1 MKRKI
6 PIFVLI
12 VLICVIAYGNSLRN
26 DFTYDD
32 AGMMDEELF
41 SNIHDLNSFL
51 TMDYYRFSG
60 EMTFRP
66 LVTATYFADFNFWY
80 FNPFGYHLTNLLW
93 HIATVCIVYLLL
105 LRLLGNPFA
114 ALMGGIVFAIHPVQT
129 EAVNAVG
136 FREDLMCG
144 FFFLASLL
152 LYVQIMG
159 ERIRGAGEEQR
170 RLSGTLYGVCYAV
183 SLLCFLMGLL
193 SKEMAATL
201 PLILIAYDLSF
212 LSPPR
217 RGAGLKSSMRVYTG
231 YALAAL
237 VYLILRYVLFYNPSE
252 QAVGYVSGK
261 LLARLGAIPQIFS
274 LYLRLFI
281 FPVGLSVEYDDS
293 VIRPLMSFESF
304 ADLAVMGLYVALL
317 FILLRKKR
325 PAGFAGSFLMIS
337 LLPVLNIIPIS
348 NMIAERYV
356 YLPCFGVAMLAA
368 ILLDALARA
377 RGKRMVILIAVPIF
391 VLYGAATITR
401 NTVWKDGLSLWSD
414 GVSKAPE
421 SARAHLN
428 LGVAL
433 GDKDDVTGAIAQYE
447 ESIRLRPTS
456 PDGYNNLGLIYF
468 SKNKI
473 EKAIGYYQKSIE
485 VDPMQVRGYMN
496 LALALI
502 HKGETKEGTRIVEK
516 LVEIKPLNAPL
527 KCNLGNIYM
536 ESRQYE
542 KAKEQFNAAL
552 KIKPYSFEAFLGL
565 GKLYFQQGQ
574 WEQAAA
580 YFDRACSS
588 HGASYVRSIS
598 MGNVYYAQGLSA
610 EPLTSPSPLR
620 GEGKGEGGTSPR
632 VTDPLSRRFLEQAE
646 AEYKKAVALKPRLA
660 EGYNNLGLVYQKK
673 KDYAG
678 AARSL
683 KKALECEPGNPT
695 ILLNLAEVSY
705 LNNKPPEGRD
715 YVMKI
720 FQSEKIPEQVS
731 LDLARFYYRNR
742 LYQEAID
749 VYRKILDRR
758 PGHGWGYFHV
768 ARAYALLG
776 APDQAALWLNKGA
789 QYLTAEQMKAIAEDS
804 AFASITVRETDNK
817 GK

>member
-66 LVTATYFADFNFWY
+66 LVTLTYFFDFLFWY
-80 FNPFGYHLTNLLW
+80 FLPFGFHLTNLLW
-93 HIATVCIVYLLL
+93 HAAAVTVVYLLL
-105 LRLLGNPFA
+105 RRLLKAPLP
-114 ALMGGIVFAIHPVQT
+114 ALLGGIIFAIHPVQT

-136 FREDLMCG
+136 FREDLMCA
-144 FFFLASLL
+144 FFFLMSLFL
-152 LYVQIMG
+152 FIQMRQGGIT
-159 ERIRGAGEEQR
+159 GAGENQR
-170 RLSGTLYGVCYAV
+170 RVSGAHHVVCYAI
-183 SLLCFLMGLL
+183 SLLCFLMALL

-201 PLILIAYDLSF
+201 PLIFIVHDLLF
-212 LSPPR
+212 LSPPSPR
-217 RGAGLKSSMRVYTG
+217 AGFKKAVRVYAG
-231 YALAAL
+231 YALVAL
-237 VYLILRYVLFYNPSE
+237 AYLILRYVLFYNPSE
-252 QAVGYVSGK
+252 QAVGYVSGR
-261 LLARLGAIPQIFS
+261 LPARLGAIPQIFS

-293 VIRPLMSFESF
+293 VIRPFISFESF
-304 ADLAVMGLYVALL
+304 AAMAVTGLFVALIFLLWRKNRLACFALL
-317 FILLRKKR
+317 FIL
-325 PAGFAGSFLMIS
+325 IS
-337 LLPVLNIIPIS
+337 LLPVLNVVPIC
-348 NMIAERYV
+348 NMLAERYV
-356 YLPCFGVAMLAA
+356 YLPCFGVAILSAL
-368 ILLDALARA
+368 LLDALAHA
-377 RGKRMVILIAVPIF
+377 RGKRVAVLISVLIF
-391 VLYGAATITR
+391 ILYGNATIER
-401 NTVWKDGLSLWSD
+401 NNVWRNSLALWTD
-414 GVSKAPE
+414 GVRKAPE

-473 EKAIGYYQKSIE
+473 EKAIEYYRKSIE

-502 HKGETKEGTRIVEK
+502 QKGEKEEGARIVEK

-527 KCNLGNIYM
+527 KCNLGNIYVQ
-536 ESRQYE
+536 SGQYE
-542 KAKEQFNAAL
+542 KAAEQFNAAL
-552 KIKPYSFEAFLGL
+552 GIKPYSFEALLGL
-565 GKLYFQQGQ
+565 GKLYFQRGQ

-580 YFDRACSS
+580 YFERACGS

-598 MGNVYYAQGLSA
+598 MGNVYYARGLSA

-632 VTDPLSRRFLEQAE
+632 ITDPLSRRFLEQAE

-758 PGHGWGYFHV
+758 AEYGWGYFHV

-776 APDQAALWLNKGA
+776 EPDQAALWLNKGA
-789 QYLTAEQMKAIAEDS
+789 QYLTAEQMRAIEEDS
-804 AFASITVRETDNK
+804 AFVSIAVRET
-817 GK
+817 GKRNE